1 MHEAALKR
9 GVRRLAPLAWVL
21 LVHLLLLWLLKGAG
35 MWRAVPAAHSEVT
48 VRLLAA
54 SAPAGGAD
62 AAPPALPLVEAPRVT
77 VPAPLP
83 VLVVVETP
91 APVPVA
97 APAPAS
103 GAQSGAQGGG
113 AGAQGGA
120 AAGGEGGRIK
130 TISSEVE
137 YLRKPSP
144 EYPAKARRE
153 HEEGDT
159 LMLVLVSEAGA
170 PLRASV
176 EKSSGSARLDEAAR
190 VAVMGALF
198 KPYMENG
205 KALSVYALVPVKF
218 RLSRG

>member
-1 MHEAALKR
+1 R
-9 GVRRLAPLAWVL
+9 
-21 LVHLLLLWLLKGAG
+21 
-35 MWRAVPAAHSEVT
+35 
-48 VRLLAA
+48 
-54 SAPAGGAD
+54 AGGRQP
-62 AAPPALPLVEAPRVT
+62 APPAVPLMEAPRVA

-91 APVPVA
+91 APVA
-97 APAPAS
+97 APTPAPAS
-103 GAQSGAQGGG
+103 VAQGGG
-113 AGAQGGA
+113 AGSQGGA
-120 AAGGEGGRIK
+120 AGGAGGEGGRIK